1 MHILGIFHFKKAFWL
16 CFKIEITNLQLVFQ
30 MFEVLEAFQ
39 NIVCLHYQIVG
50 VYQSLLPIRIIV
62 TTFSFDHGA
71 QSNCS

>member
-1 MHILGIFHFKKAFWL
+1 
-16 CFKIEITNLQLVFQ
+16 